1 MKLKK
6 TLFVLICTFIGSSL
20 FAACASNVKLQ
31 PAYEQA
37 VRDAS
42 IAEKDEIADDLIAV
56 NTENRQLIWNEDKTK
71 ILVVTWKSKDSYEQ
85 HLKNSNQTS
94 ADEAYVVWVTTAPQV
109 QKFCQEYAINNPDA
123 TVEETNL
130 RLKQYLGLNREWQ
143 YDIFVEL
150 WVSPEDMFR
159 PCVDP
164 ETDDSTCNLKF
175 GDQVPI
181 VKGIQDYPKFYKNIY
196 YSDFRTLPG
205 VPWTGLGYTF
215 DWGNPLTEQGA
226 SEFILVPGAAYEI
239 KRVIPTMDYGNKLD
253 E

>member
-6 TLFVLICTFIGSSL
+6 TVFVLICILSGSSL
-20 FAACASNVKLQ
+20 FAACASNIKLQ

-56 NTENRQLIWNEDKTK
+56 NAENTKLVWNTDKTK
-71 ILVVTWKSKDSYEQ
+71 MLVVTWKSRDSYEQ
-85 HLKNSNQTS
+85 HLKGSNQTS
-94 ADEAYVVWVTTAPQV
+94 TDEAHVVWVSTVPQV
-109 QKFCQEYAINNPDA
+109 QKFCQEYAHNNPNA
-123 TVEETNL
+123 TEAETNL
-130 RLKQYLGLNREWQ
+130 RLKQYLGLNYTWQ
-143 YDIFVEL
+143 YEVFVEL

-164 ETDDSTCNLKF
+164 EINDSTCNLKF
-175 GDQVPI
+175 EDTAPV
-181 VKGIQDYPKFYKNIY
+181 VKGIQDYPGFYKDLY

-215 DWGNPLTEQGA
+215 DWGNQLTEQGA

-239 KRVIPTMDYGNKLD
+239 NRVISTMDYGKVQG

>member
-85 HLKNSNQTS
+85 HLKNTNQTS
-94 ADEAYVVWVTTAPQV
+94 PDEAYVVWVTTAPQV
-109 QKFCQEYAINNPDA
+109 QKFCQNMPVIIQTP
-123 TVEETNL
+123 
-130 RLKQYLGLNREWQ
+130 RWKKQ
-143 YDIFVEL
+143 
-150 WVSPEDMFR
+150 
-159 PCVDP
+159 
-164 ETDDSTCNLKF
+164 T
-175 GDQVPI
+175 
-181 VKGIQDYPKFYKNIY
+181 
-196 YSDFRTLPG
+196 
-205 VPWTGLGYTF
+205 
-215 DWGNPLTEQGA
+215 
-226 SEFILVPGAAYEI
+226 
-239 KRVIPTMDYGNKLD
+239 
-253 E
+253 